1 MQQTFTTEKKKH
13 KQKMCLSLSHT
24 HTNTHTQLDI
34 HAQGKYCDPTV
45 YVYSMYTEY
54 CCSVGSFGAKLI
66 FSFDTFV
73 FLNI

>member
-1 MQQTFTTEKKKH
+1 
-13 KQKMCLSLSHT
+13 MCLSLT